1 MAYTQVS
8 SLDVVQAAYEQ
19 LAYFALRS
27 QLLFDQ
33 AADVMPTNQSMPGSS
48 VIFTK
53 FADLSAATSALN
65 EIVDVTPVA
74 MSDSQVTVT
83 LAEYGNAVNTTAKLR
98 GTSFLDVD
106 AAAANIIGY
115 NAGDSIDQI
124 VRDVLAAGT
133 ENIFYGSGG
142 ASLPTS
148 RATVGSDDI
157 LTANDVRKMTASL
170 RKKNVAPRDG
180 GFYVGY
186 IHPDVSYDLRRE
198 TGNAAWNAPHINVD
212 TANIY
217 TGEIGTFE
225 SIRFIETPRAK
236 VFENASN
243 GSGSSTG
250 STATVDVYCTHILGQ
265 QALAKAYSTTDG
277 NGPFPRIIEGPV
289 VDALRRF
296 NPTGWYWLG
305 GYGRFREEALGRIE
319 SSSSIGANT

>member
-8 SLDVVQAAYEQ
+8 SLNVVQAAYEQ

-53 FADLSAATSALN
+53 FADLAAATSALT
-65 EIVDVTPVA
+65 EDSDVTPVA
-74 MSDSQVTVT
+74 MSDAQVTVT

-133 ENIFYGSGG
+133 QNIFYGSGG
-142 ASLPTS
+142 ASAPSS
-148 RATVGSDDI
+148 RVTVGSDDI
-157 LTANDVRKMTASL
+157 LTANDARKMTASL
-170 RKKNVAPRDG
+170 RKKIVAPRDG
-180 GFYVGY
+180 GFYVAY

-198 TGNAAWNAPHINVD
+198 TGNASWNAPHVNVD

-225 SIRFIETPRAK
+225 SARYIETPRAK
-236 VFENASN
+236 IFANASD
-243 GSGSSTG
+243 GSGSAG
-250 STATVDVYCTHILGQ
+250 SVDVYCTHYLGA
-265 QALAKAYSTTDG
+265 QALAKAYSMTDG

-305 GYGRFREEALGRIE
+305 GYGRFREEALGRVE
-319 SSSSIGANT
+319 SASSIGS